1 MGMFGAL
8 GGIGAGAGAAAVGA
22 ASAGAAAAGAAGI
35 LGKVAGAAFGGPK
48 EKPDAE
54 RMREEAARLRAEKEK
69 RELNRL
75 RGIYEMVD
83 TSNPYTNMENT
94 MEDLTIN
101 QKQADFQRQSFQQ
114 SQSNILNTLRG
125 AAGGSGIASLA
136 QSLARQG
143 QIAAQQSAASIGQQ
157 EAQNKRLAA
166 QQAGQLQQLERQGD
180 VYARNLKQQTY
191 STLMGMTQQEYLADR
206 EAQFNYFATHKKAD
220 TQVQLKQMDMAMQ
233 GMKEGAEGGDM
244 MGMLGG
250 GGMGGMLGGM
260 FG

>member
-1 MGMFGAL
+1 MGIFGSL
-8 GGIGAGAGAAAVGA
+8 GGAIGGMAGSIGM
-22 ASAGAAAAGAAGI
+22 GAAGMGI
-35 LGKVAGAAFGGPK
+35 GGKLIGGLAGSLLGKKGGPK
-48 EKPDAE
+48 DPE
-54 RMREEAARLRAEKEK
+54 RWREEAARLRAEKEK
-69 RELNRL
+69 RELDRL
-75 RGIYEMVD
+75 KGIYEMAD

-114 SQSNILNTLRG
+114 SQANILSSLRG
-125 AAGGSGIASLA
+125 AASGSGIASLA

-143 QIAAQQSAASIGQQ
+143 QIAAQKSAASIGQQ

-166 QQAGQLQQLERQGD
+166 QQAAQLQQLERQGD

-220 TQVQLKQMDMAMQ
+220 TQKQLKAMEMAEQ
-233 GMKEGAEGGDM
+233 GMKAGAGGGLG
-244 MGMLGG
+244 GMLGG
-250 GGMGGMLGGM
+250 GGIGGLFGSIMGYGG
-260 FG
+260 

>member
-1 MGMFGAL
+1 MGIFGSL
-8 GGIGAGAGAAAVGA
+8 GSAIGGMAGSIGM
-22 ASAGAAAAGAAGI
+22 GAAGMGMGGKLI
-35 LGKVAGAAFGGPK
+35 GGIAGSLLGKKGVKDP
-48 EKPDAE
+48 E
-54 RMREEAARLRAEKEK
+54 RWREEAARLRAEKEK
-69 RELNRL
+69 KELDRL
-75 RGIYEMVD
+75 KGIYEMAD

-114 SQSNILNTLRG
+114 SQANILSSLRG
-125 AAGGSGIASLA
+125 AASGSGIASLA

-143 QIAAQQSAASIGQQ
+143 QIAAQKSAASIGQQ

-166 QQAGQLQQLERQGD
+166 QQAAQLQQLERQGD

-220 TQVQLKQMDMAMQ
+220 TQKQLKAMEMAEQ
-233 GMKEGAEGGDM
+233 GMKAGAGGGLG
-244 MGMLGG
+244 GMLGG
-250 GGMGGMLGGM
+250 GGIGGLFGSIMGYGG
-260 FG
+260 

>member
-1 MGMFGAL
+1 MGIFGAL
-8 GGIGAGAGAAAVGA
+8 GGAGAAA

-54 RMREEAARLRAEKEK
+54 RMREKAARERAEKEK
-69 RELNRL
+69 LELSRL
-75 RGIYEMVD
+75 KGIYEMVD

-101 QKQADFQRQSFQQ
+101 QKQAEFQRQSFQQ
-114 SQSNILNTLRG
+114 SQANILDTLRG

-143 QIAAQQSAASIGQQ
+143 QIAAQQASASIGQQ
-157 EAQNKRLAA
+157 ESQNKRLAA

-180 VYARNLKQQTY
+180 VYARGLKQQTY
-191 STLMGMTQQEYLADR
+191 STLMGMTQAEYLADR

-220 TQVQLKQMDMAMQ
+220 TEMNKAQLAAAVA
-233 GMKEGAEGGDM
+233 GMEAGGAGGGGLG
-244 MGMLGG
+244 GMLGG
-250 GGMGGMLGGM
+250 GGIGSMLGGM